1 VLILDDFIFQAMI
14 VCLVLAI
21 FTVFYLQHKDLQD
34 FHKRIKADEEM
45 LFRLADSI
53 TQNGKDILQ
62 LQNGKDILQLHGEFN
77 ERLKILEERK
87 KPGRKKKEAV

>member
-1 VLILDDFIFQAMI
+1 LDDFIFQAMI

-62 LQNGKDILQLHGEFN
+62 LHGEFN

>member
-62 LQNGKDILQLHGEFN
+62 LHGEFN